1 MRTFKYRFSIQQG
14 IETRMR
20 IQLGFVGE
28 WIIATVI
35 GFFIG
40 TFLGANKVGLVQH
53 IPGDFLFGLSIGVA
67 QLPVLYRY
75 IPKADKR
82 ILLWAAATAL
92 AFPISVV
99 LGRRS
104 VSFFPNSSQM
114 IDFYFGIGM
123 GLGHGIIQSL
133 AIRAFLPSAGWRFLY
148 WIPFAILGWIAAEVI
163 SLGIEY
169 TQALA
174 IPTGLGLA
182 FFTLIGWLLI
192 FKPARVLPSLTA
204 ASQTVY
210 RTPDQSG
217 G

>member
-1 MRTFKYRFSIQQG
+1 MRL
-14 IETRMR
+14 
-20 IQLGFVGE
+20 QLGFVGE

-67 QLPVLYRY
+67 QLPVLYRHL
-75 IPKADKR
+75 PRRDNR
-82 ILLWAAATAL
+82 ILLWAAATAI

-123 GLGHGIIQSL
+123 GLGHGIIQAL
-133 AIRAFLPSAGWRFLY
+133 AIRFLLPSAGWRCLY

-163 SLGIEY
+163 SMGINY

-182 FFTLIGWLLI
+182 VFTVIGWLLI
-192 FKPARVLPSLTA
+192 FKPARVLPTFGNTA
-204 ASQTVY
+204 QNSY
-210 RTPDQSG
+210 PSIDGSG